1 MATVT
6 TDIIRYRPPEVLHW
20 LELGARDL
28 KQDAARHGRS
38 VVRREGERTIQKDVV
53 QAAQALYDL
62 GKGTFADVVHRS
74 VQAIEY
80 ALLDDSLEIRE
91 TARTRTIPYSRIK
104 RIEWKTGDRAT
115 VVLDQGSIS
124 IKPLAH
130 LVAGAIKVPV
140 GWNRNGMDVPYDL
153 LIDELAA
160 RAGVDI
166 ERH

>member
-1 MATVT
+1 MPTVT
-6 TDIIRYRPPEVLHW
+6 TEIIRYRPPEVLHW

-28 KQDAARHGRS
+28 KQDAVRHGRS

-62 GKGTFADVVHRS
+62 GKGTFADVMHRS
-74 VQAIEY
+74 VQATEY
-80 ALLDDSLEIRE
+80 TLLEDQVEIRE
-91 TARTRTIPYSRIK
+91 PARTRSILYSKIK
-104 RIEWKTGDRAT
+104 RIEWRSGDRAT
-115 VVLDQGSIS
+115 VVLDQGSVT
-124 IKPLAH
+124 IKPIAH

-160 RAGVDI
+160 RSGVEI